1 MYRHTFP
8 VYGFLAPCAVF
19 VFMALCAFVVTKTQL
34 SARDKIQEILDIVSV
49 TQPRLSFDLK
59 FENARLLGG
68 NQATPNKYY
77 IEVTIQSGQSYM
89 TTAQGMVDDNEYVVN
104 PFPNYDEEVPSST
117 AVATQLSPATRLEEL
132 EKIKHLLTEEEYGGK
147 RVEILN
153 DM

>member
-8 VYGFLAPCAVF
+8 IYGFLAPCGIF
-19 VFMALCAFVVTKTQL
+19 VLMALCAFVVTKNQL
-34 SARDKIQEILDIVSV
+34 SAQTKIQEVLNIVSV
-49 TQPRLSFDLK
+49 TQPRLSFELM

-68 NQATPNKYY
+68 NQATPSKYY
-77 IEVTIQSGQSYM
+77 IDVTLQSQQSYM
-89 TTAQGMVDDNEYVVN
+89 TTVQGAVDGGEYVVN

-132 EKIKHLLTEEEYGGK
+132 EKIKHLLTEEEYMGK